1 MQISCNLSIVVT
13 AVIPKHY
20 SVIKRLTFFTRPK
33 TNCFQISGMNCVH
46 RASWLANLFFPNVS
60 SPSILW
66 ERVQMS
72 LIIFRTSIH
81 QLSTCFQSQNCSLS
95 HQFGIECAQYYRR
108 CSTWCDLVNWLLQTR
123 NKTRLIRVSWPK
135 IYEVKNNVLHESL
148 ICYQALHQICYIFQT
163 L

>member
-1 MQISCNLSIVVT
+1 MQISCNLSIVVS

-95 HQFGIECAQYYRR
+95 RQFGIECAQCYRR

-135 IYEVKNNVLHESL
+135 IYWVKNNVLQESL